1 MMSAENPITLSSDL
15 ESDFTEDGNGPSDD
29 DIPQVGMYVNKIMLF
44 CLWRLFTALLQLKIM
59 SQLKSVNLQVFTV
72 DGGH

>member
-1 MMSAENPITLSSDL
+1 MSAENLITLSSDL
-15 ESDFTEDGNGPSDD
+15 ESDFTEDDNGPSDD
-29 DIPQVGMYVNKIMLF
+29 TPQVGMHVNKIIKFYVVL
-44 CLWRLFTALLQLKIM
+44 LVEITALLQLKIM